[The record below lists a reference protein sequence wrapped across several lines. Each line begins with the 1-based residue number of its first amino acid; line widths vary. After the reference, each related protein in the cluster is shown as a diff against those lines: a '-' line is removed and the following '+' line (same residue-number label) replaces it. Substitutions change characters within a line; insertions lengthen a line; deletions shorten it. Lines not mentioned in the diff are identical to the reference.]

1 MSADTRGLSL
11 QTQPSPQIIT
21 HLPVFTTQAMV
32 NLFVN
37 QTTGHSSHKWLLV
50 FSTVRLC
57 GNDPRSQIPFGW
69 FLTMWISEPVTSVD
83 SVFMAPTCLVKLGQ
97 RSSKTLLEPYC
108 YHSYRQHH
116 DGCLF
121 KEWGE

>member
-32 NLFVN
+32 NLSVN
-37 QTTGHSSHKWLLV
+37 QTRGRSSHRWLLV
-50 FSTVRLC
+50 FSKVGLC

-69 FLTMWISEPVTSVD
+69 FLTMWISEPVIRVD
-83 SVFMAPTCLVKLGQ
+83 TVFWPQPAWSNLG
-97 RSSKTLLEPYC
+97 K
-108 YHSYRQHH
+108 
-116 DGCLF
+116 
-121 KEWGE
+121 